1 MLYFG
6 PETIMPLASAA
17 AAIAGALLLFWQ
29 RLLAYAR
36 RFVAGVRSKADGFRA
51 ALARWCH

>member
-29 RLLAYAR
+29 RVIAYAR
-36 RFVAGVRSKADGFRA
+36 RFAGGIRSVAVGLRT
-51 ALARWCH
+51 ALTRRCH